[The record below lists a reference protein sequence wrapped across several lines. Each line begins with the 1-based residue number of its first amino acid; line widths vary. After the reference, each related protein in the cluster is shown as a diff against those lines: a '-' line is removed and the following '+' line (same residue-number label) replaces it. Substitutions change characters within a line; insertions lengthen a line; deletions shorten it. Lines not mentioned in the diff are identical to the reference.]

1 MIFIVFYIFMLL
13 PVFSMEVADSLKIN
27 GGLDKDQDYYF
38 PRRKELNPPDFSQ
51 DLEVLNQVT
60 LSDLREENGQLKK
73 IKYYLLNGEIRLA
86 KTYLSKIISSKSKV
100 APIALR
106 YLSIL
111 QFIDG
116 EFEKSY
122 KTLLHPTLLNEPNY
136 SKICVLKVLNQIVL
150 NKLIEL
156 EDEWNKC
163 QSQAYSSFNEKN
175 FVWLDTIVQLKLN
188 PKGKSV
194 APFKK
199 VRLSSLDTEQLK
211 IYLKMALYLNQESLI
226 SPDLLEL
233 SVDQLQDYEV
243 RELIG
248 QIYFR
253 QSSFAKSYRF
263 IEDLRTPNAE
273 TIKGNL
279 YVLREKYELA
289 YAQFKV
295 ALELKSNSQ
304 NALERLLPL
313 AWLLEDWKMGAKYAE
328 QVFASPQSQ
337 INKLTLLAAF
347 LTQGGEFKRASE
359 ILETLTK
366 RSSKSSELDITQ
378 ISSFVALMENKPKEA
393 RQNASLSCT
402 SNDFINCWLLYQLEQ
417 WKGFS
422 YVVKRDEE
430 VVIKKKWESLI
441 KEESSAPLTETLY
454 VNQMDIE
461 ELDDKLIQL
470 NQK

>member
-1 MIFIVFYIFMLL
+1 MLL
-13 PVFSMEVADSLKIN
+13 PVFSLDVPTSLKMN
-27 GGLDKDQDYYF
+27 GGLEKDQEYYF
-38 PRRKELNPPDFSQ
+38 PRRNELNPPDFSQ
-51 DLEVLNQVT
+51 DLEILNQVT
-60 LSDLREENGQLKK
+60 LKDLREENSELKK
-73 IKYYLLNGEIRLA
+73 IKYFLLNGETRLA
-86 KTYLSKIISSKSKV
+86 KTYLSNIISSKTKI
-100 APIALR
+100 APIAHR

-116 EFEKSY
+116 EYENSY
-122 KTLLHPTLLNEPNY
+122 KTLSHLSLLNEPNY
-136 SKICVLKVLNQIVL
+136 SKICVLKVLNQVVL

-163 QSQAYSSFNEKN
+163 QSQSYSTFNEKN
-175 FVWLDTIVQLKLN
+175 FVWLDTIIQLKLK
-188 PKGKSV
+188 PRGKSI
-194 APFKK
+194 APFRK

-211 IYLKMALYLNQESLI
+211 IYLKMSLYLNQESLV

-233 SVDQLQDYEV
+233 NVDQLQDTEV

-263 IEDLRTPNAE
+263 IEDLRSPNAE

-289 YAQFKV
+289 YAQFKL
-295 ALELKSNSQ
+295 ALEQKSNSQ

-313 AWLLEDWKMGAKYAE
+313 AWLLQDWKSGAKYAE
-328 QVFASPQSQ
+328 QVFASPQTQ

-347 LTQGGEFKRASE
+347 LTQGGEFKKASE
-359 ILETLTK
+359 ILETLTN
-366 RSSKSSELDITQ
+366 RSIKSSELDITQ
-378 ISSFVALMENKPKEA
+378 ISSFVALMENKPREA
-393 RQNASLSCT
+393 RKSASLSCD
-402 SNDFINCWLLYQLEQ
+402 SNDFINCWILYQLEQ
-417 WKGFS
+417 WDGFPH
-422 YVVKRDEE
+422 VIKRDEE

-441 KEESSAPLTETLY
+441 KEEVSTPLTETVY
-454 VNQMDIE
+454 VNQLDIE